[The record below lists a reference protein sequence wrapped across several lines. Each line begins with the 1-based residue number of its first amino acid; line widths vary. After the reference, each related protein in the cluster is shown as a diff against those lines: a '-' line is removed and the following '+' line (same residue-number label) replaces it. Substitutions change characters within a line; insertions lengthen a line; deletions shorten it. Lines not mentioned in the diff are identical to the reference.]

1 MKKTIHSA
9 LFLFLVTGM
18 LFTGCENEADEAAES
33 DASGSLEES
42 MEVESNT
49 SSSSNGTTTV
59 TSEPDAVVADSKYKD
74 GSYTQTGSYTSPGGK
89 DSMSVTLTIKDGLIT
104 AVSVTEMASND
115 TSKAYIEMFAG
126 KISSL
131 VVGKSIDSLG
141 AIGAVNGSSL
151 TPIGFNAAV
160 EAIKTQAQ
168 A

>member
-1 MKKTIHSA
+1 MKKTIHFG

-18 LFTGCENEADEAAES
+18 LFTGCEKVAEES
-33 DASGSLEES
+33 GTSGSLEES
-42 MEVESNT
+42 IGVET
-49 SSSSNGTTTV
+49 DTTTPP
-59 TSEPDAVVADSKYKD
+59 TSTTSTTDTTVVVPVYKYKD

-89 DSMSVTLTIKDGLIT
+89 DSISVTLIIKDDIIT
-104 AVSVTEMASND
+104 AVSISEMASND
-115 TSKAYIEMFAG
+115 TSKTYIEMFAD